1 MNFNKLTVK
10 AQEAVSEAQNLARGA
25 GNPEFT
31 PEHLLIAL
39 LRQEGGI
46 VVPILTAVSFLGYVS
61 LRAFL

>member
-31 PEHLLIAL
+31 PEHLDG
-39 LRQEGGI
+39 LR
-46 VVPILTAVSFLGYVS
+46 VVFRI
-61 LRAFL
+61 